1 VLQDGVTGPVI
12 AERDEL
18 KAKLAAAEAGLRD
31 AHSSLEGAEE
41 ERKQLTWRVRR
52 LDEKLLAKD
61 KCAPVLPCFAL
72 LVWHLRRAVKFA
84 VATCTVLTS
93 ILNCVSLYSC
103 PAAPCCDVIS
113 GGFHC
118 TGERCSIVP
127 AAE

>member
-61 KCAPVLPCFAL
+61 KCAPVLPCFAS
-72 LVWHLRRAVKFA
+72 LVWHLRRAVKF
-84 VATCTVLTS
+84 CS
-93 ILNCVSLYSC
+93 SHMYC
-103 PAAPCCDVIS
+103 PDINSELCQSVFMPS
-113 GGFHC
+113 R
-118 TGERCSIVP
+118 TML
-127 AAE
+127 